1 MRQNLAW
8 CARSS
13 PMLQFLDPYGYA
25 GPRLYPGS
33 VRDFR
38 GRRSSAGSGRH
49 RWRALSFITTQRTQ
63 EIGIRM
69 ALGANRS
76 DVLWLVLRQAF
87 LLGLIGVAV
96 GLPLAFAA
104 GRFARGELVNTS
116 QYDPLAL
123 ITAVCVL
130 PLLSIAAT
138 YLLARRAAATTPV
151 TALRSN

>member
-1 MRQNLAW
+1 MAMPAHAFTLALFGTF
-8 CARSS
+8 AAAA
-13 PMLQFLDPYGYA
+13 LLLALVGIDG
-25 GPRLYPGS
+25 
-33 VRDFR
+33 V
-38 GRRSSAGSGRH
+38 
-49 RWRALSFITTQRTQ
+49 LSFITTQRTQ

-69 ALGANRS
+69 ALGAKRS

-87 LLGLIGVAV
+87 LLGLISVVGT
-96 GLPLAFAA
+96 GLPSDFAA